1 MASALENLVDMGFDK
16 ERAELAV
23 KHGGDCK
30 ALRILQPNKDTDH
43 LLVQGAIEWLDK
55 NQERGMDELTAQA
68 AATEEDEDGPAL
80 QPGEEA
86 KSLICNDCGKK
97 FRSTAQAE
105 FHAGKTQHTNFA
117 ESTEEIAPLTE
128 DEKRAKLEELRLRLA
143 EKRKGATEQD
153 KIDQKRNEQIRLKA
167 TKEQSD
173 AKEELAKKEQIKEA
187 QAKRRE
193 KQADIDAKKRI
204 QARIAADKEERKLKS
219 ERDRAARAGQSLAA
233 EPPLAAEA
241 TPAATASTA
250 APKPASAYTEARLR
264 LQTPAGTVQRNF
276 PAETTLFEVAHAV
289 SEENGVQATS
299 FQSNFP
305 RKTFVASDF
314 GMTLKEAGFVP
325 SAALIVR

>member
-1 MASALENLVDMGFDK
+1 
-16 ERAELAV
+16 
-23 KHGGDCK
+23 
-30 ALRILQPNKDTDH
+30 
-43 LLVQGAIEWLDK
+43 
-55 NQERGMDELTAQA
+55 MDELTGQA
-68 AATEEDEDGPAL
+68 AAEEEDGPAL
-80 QPGEEA
+80 KPGEEA

-105 FHAGKTQHTNFA
+105 FHAGKTQHMNFA
-117 ESTEEIAPLTE
+117 ESTEEVAPLTE
-128 DEKRAKLEELRLRLA
+128 EEKKAKLEELRLRLA

-153 KIDQKRNEQIRLKA
+153 KLDQKRNEQIRLKA

-204 QARIAADKEERKLKS
+204 QAKIAADKEERKLKA
-219 ERDRAARAGQSLAA
+219 ERDKAARAGQSLPV
-233 EPPLAAEA
+233 EPLADAM
-241 TPAATASTA
+241 PATASTTTT

-264 LQTPAGTVQRNF
+264 LQTANGTVQRNF
-276 PAETTLFEVAHAV
+276 PVETTLFEVAHAV

-305 RKTFVASDF
+305 RKTFVSSDF